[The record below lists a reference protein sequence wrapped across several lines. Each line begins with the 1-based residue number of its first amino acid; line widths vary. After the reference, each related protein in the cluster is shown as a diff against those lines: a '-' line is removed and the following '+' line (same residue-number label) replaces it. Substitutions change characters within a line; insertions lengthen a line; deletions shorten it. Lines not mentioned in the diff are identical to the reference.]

1 MRALITMGLS
11 LHPTRSTINR
21 LRVTRKDWKVEPI
34 VNLFRLCLVC
44 VLWTTVALGQ
54 LVTQNPLDEL
64 RAQVGGVLADAGV
77 PFTPEQERQIALLLE
92 EQRQSSESLFG
103 EIMDFSSGIPEGDQR
118 DRALAGIQWI
128 NDEFRAVLPDYLR
141 ADQREVWEEFE
152 SSAALI
158 GVGIDD
164 DDRSQTNRIQEIR
177 VVNNPLTAENSAG
190 GGTGPGSLRQST
202 EVIERGGTGA
212 FHGNFS
218 AAFQDDVLNARN
230 PAAENKPPYHERTI
244 SGNISGPVIRDRLTV
259 SFSLRN
265 NRRENVGTVKAETLD
280 GPFALGITRPNVG
293 KFYEGRGILQFT
305 DTQSLHFGVEHRSF
319 SRENQG
325 IGNFTLPERGSD
337 SRSKDYEVDLRHI
350 AVLSDRAVYETRFS
364 WQQEHSETTPLTI
377 GPGVN
382 VLAAFNGGGGQNRSE
397 SDATDFGFGNLLYF
411 TDGRLTL
418 RAGTEGTYRREREV
432 DEDNFLGL
440 YTFSDLE
447 NYRNRTPS
455 QYDVN
460 RGDPVLDVNHF
471 QIAAFVQNDLRL
483 TNRLTLMLGFR
494 YQGQN
499 NVDGNHAMDPR
510 LNIAYAAGSSTVIR
524 AGIGTIHEPWTI
536 RDQKRLLRFDGQR
549 QFGLRVSQPGWP
561 DPFQSGDIVTIPP
574 RSRRIATSDMR
585 TPYYVTTVI
594 ALERSLPG
602 NLQINFSVDHNR
614 GVNLKRR
621 RNINTPFPGSI
632 TPENPDGIKP
642 FPNEGDIIE
651 ERTAGLSSHTN
662 YRISL
667 RQRFSIFNI
676 VANYVGNRGYS
687 DGNMLSNAYDL
698 FWDWGRAGSQEN
710 HTFTASI
717 NSRLPRDVY
726 LTTSFSANSGEI
738 YNITTGMDDNKDG
751 QFSDRPE
758 GVRRNSET
766 GPRFFAVGFNVS
778 KAFQLNW
785 GPGGG
790 GSGTQI
796 SLFANIDN
804 AFNMTNLEAPVG
816 VMTSRNFGLS
826 TSAFAPREIEV
837 GLRYQF

>member
-1 MRALITMGLS
+1 M
-11 LHPTRSTINR
+11 N
-21 LRVTRKDWKVEPI
+21 V
-34 VNLFRLCLVC
+34 FRLCLLST
-44 VLWTTVALGQ
+44 VLTTVAAGQ

-64 RAQVGGVLADAGV
+64 RIQIAGVLAEAGV
-77 PFTPEQERQIALLLE
+77 PFTGEQERQIALLLE
-92 EQRQSSESLFG
+92 QQRQSSESLFG
-103 EIMDFSSGIPEGDQR
+103 ETMDFSNGVPEGDER

-128 NDEFRAVLPDYLR
+128 HDEFRSVLPDYLTP
-141 ADQREVWEEFE
+141 DQRLAWEEFE
-152 SSAALI
+152 STGAFI
-158 GVGIDD
+158 GAQIAGDD
-164 DDRSQTNRIQEIR
+164 GVQTDRIQEIR
-177 VVNNPLTAENSAG
+177 VVNNPLTAENSVG

-202 EVIERGGTGA
+202 EVIERGGAGA

-218 AAFQDDVLNARN
+218 AAFQDDALNARN
-230 PAAENKPPYHERTI
+230 PVAGNKPRYYERTI
-244 SGNISGPVIRDRLTV
+244 SGNISGPVIRDRLTA
-259 SFSLRN
+259 SFSLRD
-265 NRRENVGTVKAETLD
+265 NRRENVGTVNALTLD

-293 KFYEGRGILQFT
+293 RSYEGRGILQIT
-305 DTQSLHFGVEHRSF
+305 DIQALHFGAEYRSE

-325 IGNFTLPERGSD
+325 IGNFTLPERGSNFGNH
-337 SRSKDYEVDLRHI
+337 DYAVDLRHI
-350 AVLSDRAVYETRFS
+350 AVLSEKTVYETRFS
-364 WQQEHSETTPLTI
+364 LGREHSETTPLTV
-377 GPGVN
+377 GPAVN
-382 VLAAFNGGGGQNRSE
+382 VLAAFNGGGGQTLRQTK
-397 SDATDFGFGNLLYF
+397 ATNYGFGNLFYY
-411 TDGRLTL
+411 TGGMLTL
-418 RAGTEGTYRREREV
+418 RAGAEGTYRRERELN
-432 DEDNFLGL
+432 EDNYLGL
-440 YTFSDLE
+440 FTFSDLA

-460 RGDPVLDVNHF
+460 RGNPLLELNHF
-471 QIAAFVQNDLRL
+471 QVAAFVQNDMRV

-494 YQGQN
+494 YQGQTN
-499 NVDGNHAMDPR
+499 IDGNHALDLR

-536 RDQKRLLRFDGQR
+536 RDEKRLRRFDGER

-561 DPFQSGDIVTIPP
+561 DPFQSGDIETIPP
-574 RSRRIATSDMR
+574 GSRRINTADMR
-585 TPYYVTTVI
+585 TPYYVTTVVS
-594 ALERSLPG
+594 LERSLPG
-602 NLQINFSVDHNR
+602 NLQLNFSVDHNR

-632 TPENPDGIKP
+632 TFENPDGIKP

-667 RQRFSIFNI
+667 RQRFSIFNV
-676 VANYVGNRGYS
+676 VANYIGNRGYS
-687 DGNMLSNAYDL
+687 DGSMISNAYDL
-698 FWDWGRAGSQEN
+698 FSDWGPAGSQEK
-710 HTFTASI
+710 HTLTTGI

-726 LTTSFSANSGEI
+726 VTTSFSANSGEI
-738 YNITTGMDDNKDG
+738 YNITTGTDDNKDG

-778 KAFQLNW
+778 KAFRLNW
-785 GPGGG
+785 GPWGGG
-790 GSGTQI
+790 GGPQV

-816 VMTSRNFGLS
+816 VTTSKNFGLS